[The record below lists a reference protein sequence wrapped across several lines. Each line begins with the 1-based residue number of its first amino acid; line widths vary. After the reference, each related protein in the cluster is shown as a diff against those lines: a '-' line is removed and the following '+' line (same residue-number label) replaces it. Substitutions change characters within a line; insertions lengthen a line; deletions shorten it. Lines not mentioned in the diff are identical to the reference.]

1 MLFALRQPATL
12 LGLVL
17 GFGVGSFLRA
27 TVQRA
32 FIGGSRSARRGG
44 LQLAGRL
51 PAARTPQLWLDP
63 FGTVA
68 ALLAGI
74 GWSPRPVLSRGKP
87 RQLWAMVVIAVAV
100 HGLLAALGIAGY
112 LGAGGVRL
120 AFPYVSMIGVV
131 HGSQIIAASFSQR
144 VALGFGIENLGCGL
158 LALVPIPPLELGV
171 ALWSTLPR
179 SPGSRRMAYR
189 VLEEQ
194 WGIVVLLVLLLV
206 PLAGEQP
213 ALLQIVGSVADR
225 IVHRL

>member
-17 GFGVGSFLRA
+17 GFAVGCFLRVTA
-27 TVQRA
+27 QQLIVN
-32 FIGGSRSARRGG
+32 GRSGIRRS
-44 LQLAGRL
+44 GRSVT
-51 PAARTPQLWLDP
+51 AHSVTTPMTWLDP
-63 FGTVA
+63 FGLVA

-87 RQLWAMVVIAVAV
+87 RQVWSMVVIAVVV
-100 HGLLAALGIAGY
+100 HGALAAIGLVAY
-112 LGAGGVRL
+112 LGAGGLKL
-120 AFPYVSMIGVV
+120 AFPVMSTISVL
-131 HGSQIIAASFSQR
+131 HGTQFVATTFAEK
-144 VALGFGIENLGCGL
+144 VALGFGVENLGCGL

-179 SPGSRRMAYR
+179 SAGSRRMAYR

-194 WGIVVLLVLLLV
+194 WGIGILLLLLLL

-213 ALLQIVGSVADR
+213 ALLQLVAGIADK
-225 IVHRL
+225 ILHAL

>member
-17 GFGVGSFLRA
+17 GFAVGCFLRA
-27 TVQRA
+27 TLQRA
-32 FIGGSRSARRGG
+32 FISGSRSTRRGQW
-44 LQLAGRL
+44 QLAK
-51 PAARTPQLWLDP
+51 APQSWLDP

-68 ALLAGI
+68 ALLAGV
-74 GWSPRPVLSRGKP
+74 GWSPRPVLSRVKP
-87 RQLWAMVVIAVAV
+87 RQLWSMVAIAVVV
-100 HGLLAALGIAGY
+100 HGLLAGVGIAGY
-112 LGAGGVRL
+112 LAAGGVKI
-120 AFPYVSMIGVV
+120 AFPFVSTINVL
-131 HGSQIIAASFSQR
+131 HGSQFVATSFGQR

-158 LALVPIPPLELGV
+158 LALIPIPPLELGV

-179 SPGSRRMAYR
+179 SPGARRMAYR

-225 IVHRL
+225 IVHAL